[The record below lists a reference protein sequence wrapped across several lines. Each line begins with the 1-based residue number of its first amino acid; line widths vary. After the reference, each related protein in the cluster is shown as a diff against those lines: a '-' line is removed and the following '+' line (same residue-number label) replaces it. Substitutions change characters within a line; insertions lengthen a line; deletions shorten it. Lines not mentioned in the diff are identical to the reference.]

1 MSNLPETLTLL
12 DLPDIEFKN
21 FPEVD
26 LDLEPLDLELSDDF
40 DLNLE
45 SVDFD
50 LHLENLDLDLNF
62 DDIMSDTDF
71 DLPVLDFSEIPGLE
85 INEGGTK

>member
-1 MSNLPETLTLL
+1 MKEQNTGDNLTLL
-12 DLPDIEFKN
+12 DLPEVDFKD

-26 LDLEPLDLELSDDF
+26 FEIEPLDLAFDDF
-40 DLNLE
+40 DIDLE
-45 SVDFD
+45 GV
-50 LHLENLDLDLNF
+50 DLDLHF

-71 DLPVLDFSEIPGLE
+71 DLPGLDFLNIPGLE